1 MINKPK
7 SRIGWREWISLPDL
21 KVKKIKAK
29 IDTGA
34 QTSVLHAS
42 YIHYYKL
49 EGKRFVKFCVHPKQ
63 HCSTPET
70 LAHARLIDQ
79 RWVKSSLGTKT
90 LRPVIE
96 TTLVVGKEK
105 VKIEMTLI
113 NRDVMG
119 FRMLLG
125 RQALR
130 ERFLID
136 PSRSYMTKPKK
147 KS

>member
-1 MINKPK
+1 MIKKPK
-7 SRIGWREWISLPDL
+7 CRIGWREWVSLPDL
-21 KVKKIKAK
+21 DIKKIKVK

-42 YIHYYKL
+42 YIHYY
-49 EGKRFVKFCVHPKQ
+49 ERDGKRFVKFCVHPKQ
-63 HCSTPET
+63 HSSTPEIV
-70 LAHARLIDQ
+70 AHARLIDQ

-90 LRPVIE
+90 RRPVIE
-96 TTLVVGKEK
+96 TTVEIGKEK
-105 VKIEMTLI
+105 VFIEMTLI

-130 ERFLID
+130 EKFLVD
-136 PSRSYMTKPKK
+136 PSRSYIMKKTKI
-147 KS
+147 